1 MKPQGSGLLNLNY
14 SPMKPTKLHSRPLS
28 PIDHAINQAGIGIVD
43 TVERHYQR
51 YLSKPIEQNAKSY
64 CLWRLRLHMRLRNN
78 RLLLDTINEA
88 RNIGLYDESVG
99 ATCWHLEF

>member
-78 RLLLDTINEA
+78 RELLEAINRE
-88 RNIGLYDESVG
+88 RNLGLNDPAPG
-99 ATCWHLEF
+99 RLCWGCEF

>member
-1 MKPQGSGLLNLNY
+1 
-14 SPMKPTKLHSRPLS
+14 MKPTKLHSRPLS

-78 RLLLDTINEA
+78 RELLEAINRE
-88 RNIGLYDESVG
+88 RNLGLNDSTPG
-99 ATCWHLEF
+99 RLCWGCEF